1 MKKKSVILVENDLF
15 KLEDMLLSIQSILFV
30 ATKQRLSN
38 APGAGD
44 TTISVLHLLG
54 NNEEEDSKTFDGF
67 KTILETRQRELMTS
81 DYGCELNYSYKAV
94 HIDRESYPPQN
105 WDEGMEEV
113 CRKLEE
119 ISNECDYSIVLD
131 VILDDDKDPNLVLE
145 GEKILSQ
152 FLWEKFSDHCIP
164 YTKYDRS
171 GQEFRKKWAEGIKTD
186 KLPYERFR
194 LDGNVIEKNFKR
206 EIYGHLKI
214 GDRGGNNE
222 KYN

>member
-30 ATKQRLSN
+30 AAKQRLSN
-38 APGAGD
+38 APGTGD

-54 NNEEEDSKTFDGF
+54 INEKEDSKTFDGY
-67 KTILETRQRELMTS
+67 KATLETHQRKLMIS

-94 HIDRESYPPQN
+94 HIDREKYPPCD
-105 WDEGMEEV
+105 WDEGMKGV
-113 CRKLEE
+113 CHIIEE

-131 VILDDDKDPNLVLE
+131 VILDDEKDPSLVLD
-145 GEKILSQ
+145 GKMILSQ
-152 FLWEKFSDHCIP
+152 FLWQKYFNHCIP
-164 YTKYDRS
+164 YTTYDRS
-171 GQEFRKKWAEGIKTD
+171 GQKFRKKWAEGIATD

-214 GDRGGNNE
+214 GD
-222 KYN
+222 

>member
-1 MKKKSVILVENDLF
+1 MKRKAVILVENDLF

-30 ATKQRLSN
+30 AAKQRLSN

-44 TTISVLHLLG
+44 TTISVLHLLDK
-54 NNEEEDSKTFDGF
+54 NEKEDFKTFDEF
-67 KTILETRQRELMTS
+67 KTTLETRQRELMTS
-81 DYGCELNYSYKAV
+81 DYECKLNYSYEAV
-94 HIDRESYPPQN
+94 HIDRESYPPQDWN
-105 WDEGMEEV
+105 KGMEDV

-119 ISNECDYSIVLD
+119 ICNECDYSIVLD

-145 GEKILSQ
+145 GKMILSQ
-152 FLWEKFSDHCIP
+152 FLWKKFSAHCIP

-171 GQEFRKKWAEGIKTD
+171 GQKFRKMWAKGIDAD

-214 GDRGGNNE
+214 EERG
-222 KYN
+222 